1 MRLYEN
7 QLKIQVKL
15 LNEIGNNPAGSEADQ
30 DNYRYIYR
38 STVNQLKEYLRK
50 HFKNVK
56 AYKYWTDGDRV
67 LTLFDGD
74 HDKQIDIILGRKK
87 RGLSYEK

>member
-1 MRLYEN
+1 MRFYEN
-7 QLKIQVKL
+7 QLKLQVKL
-15 LNEIGNNPAGSEADQ
+15 LKEIGKQSVASEADQ
-30 DNYRYIYR
+30 DNYRSFYR

-74 HDKQIDIILGRKK
+74 HNKQIDIILGRKK
-87 RGLSYEK
+87 GLSYEK